1 MYDWVRALLD
11 PTDIAQSPSSAKKQ
25 ITPPP
30 KFEMPSKF
38 EVPSDDLS
46 LAQRRSRRSVSPTK
60 KSTSP
65 RKARQPRSSKEV
77 PDTPSTSAAN
87 DSLQQALDVTASS
100 EMELLNGIVESVEE
114 VEVKNTGSPEK
125 KKGRKSKKAA
135 EADEEKEKE
144 KDVKE
149 TQKEEKKEE
158 KKAEKKKKKD
168 VKEPENEAEIEIHG
182 ASAKEAEPTQATLS
196 LDMPIMLPEVPSAKE
211 TEEMIAKAKEMVEDA
226 IKIQS
231 AEDATAGSP
240 SVKLTKKRKP
250 EDDDDEETAAE
261 ASQRAKKAK
270 VLEDKLKRER
280 VRNRALFGVSAAF
293 ALAYVLTTL

>member
-1 MYDWVRALLD
+1 
-11 PTDIAQSPSSAKKQ
+11 
-25 ITPPP
+25 
-30 KFEMPSKF
+30 
-38 EVPSDDLS
+38 
-46 LAQRRSRRSVSPTK
+46 
-60 KSTSP
+60 
-65 RKARQPRSSKEV
+65 
-77 PDTPSTSAAN
+77 
-87 DSLQQALDVTASS
+87 
-100 EMELLNGIVESVEE
+100 MELLNGIVESVEE
-114 VEVKNTGSPEK
+114 AEVKNAGSPEK

-135 EADEEKEKE
+135 EADEEKEK
-144 KDVKE
+144 DVKE
-149 TQKEEKKEE
+149 AQKEEKKDE

-168 VKEPENEAEIEIHG
+168 AKESEAEAEIEVRT
-182 ASAKEAEPTQATLS
+182 APAEEEAEATQATLS
-196 LDMPIMLPEVPSAKE
+196 LDMPIVLPEVPSAKE

-231 AEDATAGSP
+231 SEDATAGSP